1 MQLDF
6 EGVGF
11 KLRIPIYNRDGIVL
25 RLRTAVIPLTENDLT
40 QNIKIEKM
48 LLIDDENICITAFQ
62 NDIEPSE
69 IELND
74 SRKTINAVFGS
85 VEDKGDTKYN
95 LTVFISNLSTNQEI
109 QVYYVFNVGS
119 TIATFI
125 GVNVEENRGGL
136 ISEPEVSNEEVED
149 VPEPEV
155 SNEEVE
161 DVPEPLGPMEEP
173 EEDETDFSDSPE
185 DSTADDAIAKA
196 TKLLWIANKQIEEA
210 AVKLL
215 DRDSRIAYLEAEL
228 RKTEN
233 VNALHEEIERLE
245 SEIKLVSSNY
255 INAKKETD
263 EYRQKATEARAR
275 MRLLEVELR
284 KAKTNPPLPPISE
297 LEKHLNDIVEYMES
311 TAKSAGLS
319 LENICVRT
327 SMKEGKRHVNV
338 YGEIRFAEGRNRMS
352 SGCTIKASLYDA
364 SGKIEI
370 EGSQYVSSSF
380 KGYDTFNIG
389 WNGGTDSSWLARTRI
404 RLFVV

>member
-11 KLRIPIYNRDGIVL
+11 KLRIPIYNRDGIDL
-25 RLRTAVIPLTENDLT
+25 KLRTAVIPLTENDLT

-48 LLIDDENICITAFQ
+48 QITDNENTIITASQ
-62 NDIEPSE
+62 DDIEPSE

-74 SRKTINAVFGS
+74 SRKTINAVFSS

-95 LTVFISNLSTNQEI
+95 LTVFILNLSTGQEI

-119 TIATFI
+119 TIATFV
-125 GVNVEENRGGL
+125 GVNVEEISGEL
-136 ISEPEVSNEEVED
+136 ILEPEISDEEDEDVPEPESSNEEVED
-149 VPEPEV
+149 VTEPSEII
-155 SNEEVE
+155 
-161 DVPEPLGPMEEP
+161 EEP
-173 EEDETDFSDSPE
+173 EEDEEASFNLPDE
-185 DSTADDAIAKA
+185 STADDAIAKA
-196 TKLLWIANKQIEEA
+196 TKLLWIANKQIEDA
-210 AVKLL
+210 AIKLL

-233 VNALHEEIERLE
+233 VNTLQEKIERLE
-245 SEIKLVSSNY
+245 SDIKQMSSDCAE
-255 INAKKETD
+255 AKKEAD
-263 EYRQKATEARAR
+263 EYRQKLQGARAR
-275 MRLLEVELR
+275 MRLMEVELE
-284 KAKTNPPLPPISE
+284 KAKANPPLPPLSE

-311 TAKSAGLS
+311 TARSAGIS
-319 LENICVRT
+319 LENIIVRT
-327 SMKEGKRHVNV
+327 QMKEGKRHVNV

-352 SGCTIKASLYDA
+352 SSCTIKASLYDA

-389 WNGGTDSSWLARTRI
+389 WNGGTDSGWLARTKIRI
-404 RLFVV
+404 FVV